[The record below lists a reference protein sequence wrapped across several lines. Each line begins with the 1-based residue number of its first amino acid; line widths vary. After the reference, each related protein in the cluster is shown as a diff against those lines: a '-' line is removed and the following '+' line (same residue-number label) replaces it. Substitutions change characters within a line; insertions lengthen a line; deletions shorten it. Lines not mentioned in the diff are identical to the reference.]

1 MKNKNLRIIILLA
14 SISIIGIII
23 MQSFWFKKAF
33 DLKEKQFNHNV
44 TIALQNTA
52 EALLNYQH
60 SPIPLESMVYQVS
73 GNYYVVSI
81 NGEIKTCLLEFLL
94 KKELEK
100 RNVLVDFEYGVYSCQ
115 TQRMVYGNYV
125 SFEKHKAPST
135 KRQLPVWQ
143 NDKFYFGVFFPNK
156 NSNMINQMGIWL
168 FFSSLLIV
176 VCFFFSYSLVVILKQ
191 KRLSEVQ
198 KDFINNMT
206 HEFKTPISTIQVTT
220 ELLKKPA
227 IHQQPELIN
236 NYISIIQHETS
247 RLKNHV
253 ERVLQVAVFDKEKIK
268 INSEETDIHECITS
282 AMKSLELLLEA
293 NHGKIN
299 TLFNA
304 NRHVIKGDHIHLT
317 NVLYNLL
324 DNAIKYSNPNP
335 EVTIATENQKDKL
348 MIKIKDNGIGIES
361 KHIRKI
367 FDKFYR
373 VPTGDIHNVKGF
385 GLGLYYVKTIVKIH
399 KGSIQAT
406 SRINDGTEFIICLP
420 LSKES

>member
-1 MKNKNLRIIILLA
+1 MKNKNLRIIVLLA
-14 SISIIGIII
+14 AISIIGIFII
-23 MQSFWFKKAF
+23 QSFWFKKAF

-52 EALLNYQH
+52 EALLTYQH
-60 SPIPLESMVYQVS
+60 LPIPLESMVCQVS
-73 GNYYVVSI
+73 GNYYVVPL
-81 NGEIKTCLLEFLL
+81 NGEIKTCVLEFLL

-100 RNVLVDFEYGVYSCQ
+100 KNVLVDFEYGVYSCQ

-125 SFEKHKAPST
+125 SFEKHKTPST
-135 KRQLPVWQ
+135 TRQLPVWQ
-143 NDKFYFGVFFPNK
+143 NDKFYFGVYFPNK
-156 NSNMINQMGIWL
+156 TSDMIYQMGIWL
-168 FFSSLLIV
+168 FFSSLLVI

-253 ERVLQVAVFDKEKIK
+253 DRVLQVAVFDKEKIQ
-268 INSEETDIHECITS
+268 IHSEKTDIHECILS
-282 AMKSLELLLEA
+282 AMKSLELLFEA
-293 NHGKIN
+293 RHGKMH
-299 TLFNA
+299 TTFNA
-304 NRHVIKGDHIHLT
+304 EYHIIKGDHIHLT

-324 DNAIKYSNPNP
+324 DNALKYSDTNP
-335 EVTIATENQKDKL
+335 EVTIVTENQKGNL
-348 MIKIKDNGIGIES
+348 IIKIRDNGIGIAP

-385 GLGLYYVKTIVKIH
+385 GLGLFYVKTIIKIH
-399 KGSIQAT
+399 KGSILAT
-406 SRINDGTEFIICLP
+406 SNINEGTEFTISLP
-420 LSKES
+420 LVKDR

>member
-1 MKNKNLRIIILLA
+1 MNNKNLRIIILLA
-14 SISIIGIII
+14 ICSVIGIII
-23 MQSFWFKKAF
+23 IQSYWFKKAF

-44 TIALQNTA
+44 TIALQNTG

-60 SPIPLESMVYQVS
+60 LPVPLESMVYQAS
-73 GNYYVVSI
+73 GNYYVVTL

-115 TQRMVYGNYV
+115 TQRMIYGNYV
-125 SFEKHKAPST
+125 SFGTHKVSDKH
-135 KRQLPVWQ
+135 RQLPVWQ
-143 NDKFYFGVFFPNK
+143 NDKFYFGVYFPNK
-156 NSNMINQMGIWL
+156 TSDLVYQMGIWL

-227 IHQQPELIN
+227 VQQQQELLN
-236 NYISIIQHETS
+236 NYLSIIQNETS
-247 RLKNHV
+247 RLKGHV
-253 ERVLQVAVFDKEKIK
+253 ERVLQAAVFDHEKVK
-268 INSEETDIHECITS
+268 LNLESTDIHECIG
-282 AMKSLELLLEA
+282 AAVNGLELLLA
-293 NHGKIN
+293 AKHGKMTTIFKASN
-299 TLFNA
+299 SKVT
-304 NRHVIKGDHIHLT
+304 GDKVHLT

-324 DNAIKYSNPNP
+324 DNAIKYAASAPL
-335 EVTIATENQKDKL
+335 VMIMTENQNSSIV
-348 MIKIKDNGIGIES
+348 IKIKDNGIGINKE
-361 KHIRKI
+361 HIHKV

-373 VPTGDIHNVKGF
+373 VPTGNVHNVKGF
-385 GLGLYYVKTIVKIH
+385 GLGLYYVKTIVKGH
-399 KGSIQAT
+399 KGSIRAT
-406 SRINDGTEFIICLP
+406 SKLQEGTEFTIVLP
-420 LSKES
+420 ISKE